1 MKITDLSPALVWKY
15 FHEVTQVPRPSKKEE
30 KIIKYLETFAA
41 EHKLRSK
48 RMQAVISS
56 CRNQLLKEKRTYLR

>member
-41 EHKLRSK
+41 EHKIAIDNK
-48 RMQAVISS
+48 Q
-56 CRNQLLKEKRTYLR
+56 